1 MAINKIIY
9 GGRTLI
15 DLTADTVTSD
25 KLLSGY
31 TTHDKTGASITGTC
45 TFNADTTDATATADE
60 LLKDKTAYV
69 NGVKVTGK
77 MKNVGAVAGKITNML
92 PYTVPIGYHDGSG
105 TVAIDELEKKKL
117 IPANI
122 RQGITILGV
131 AGTMSTTEGSR
142 PQSKSVTPS
151 TESQT
156 ILPDSGYNCLSQV
169 TVTKIPYTE
178 SSNSAGGTTV
188 TIAG

>member
-122 RQGITILGV
+122 RQGVTILGV
-131 AGTMSTTEGSR
+131 AGTMSTTEGSK

-169 TVTKIPYTE
+169 TVAKIPYTE

>member
-131 AGTMSTTEGSR
+131 SGTMSTTEGSR

-156 ILPDSGYNCLSQV
+156 ILPDTGYNCLSQV
-169 TVTKIPYTE
+169 TVAKIPYTE

>member
-131 AGTMSTTEGSR
+131 AGTMSTTEGSK

-156 ILPDSGYNCLSQV
+156 ILPDTGYNCLSQV
-169 TVTKIPYTE
+169 TVAKIPYTE

>member
-69 NGVKVTGK
+69 NGVKITGK

-156 ILPDSGYNCLSQV
+156 ILPDTGYNCLSQV
-169 TVTKIPYTE
+169 TVAKIPYTE

>member
-122 RQGITILGV
+122 RQGVTILGV

-169 TVTKIPYTE
+169 TVAKIPYTE

>member
-156 ILPDSGYNCLSQV
+156 ILPDTGYNCLSQV
-169 TVTKIPYTE
+169 TVAKIPYTE

>member
-117 IPANI
+117 IPTNI

-131 AGTMSTTEGSR
+131 AGTMSTTEGSK

-169 TVTKIPYTE
+169 TVAKIPYTE